1 MDEPIR
7 TSDSDHRM
15 NTSSS
20 IRLPTQSSE
29 STGSLPPE
37 THLSTAVT
45 LLMALVLAG
54 GMGFF
59 IWLQV
64 SIPRLDRIGFP
75 ERALSHLVSRT
86 LDMEE
91 AIAQAPVWERSLYQ
105 LTTDNGSNDL
115 SEAIMWYRELT
126 AVSYNPDSHLQLAI
140 LEAEAGRMEDV
151 SRELTAW
158 DNREDPFPLFA
169 RMIQAAYVDLRVD
182 PVVARSLLAELADT
196 LPAGWFYD
204 KIALKLAER
213 SGDWDLL
220 TAITAESVA
229 RVMPLLQKV
238 RLMTAGE
245 LIIVLLG
252 VPALLI
258 LLRRRETLYG
268 VGSAPIPPVWR
279 GRLGVTVLVLGGAMG
294 LLLSVAFLF
303 LEADSPL
310 IRLSSIPLAGLPLL
324 VLTRQYLLAPHGIGF
339 MTGFGLRVSSNSQ
352 ARLVTAVFAVLSA
365 GLIAEWALGLVA
377 EKWHLSSHWTEWF
390 DADLVWGGTPVVM
403 MSLLEF
409 VVLAP
414 LFEEL
419 VFRGLVFGTLRRRFN
434 WMASAG
440 ISAGI
445 FAIAHGY
452 GALGFI
458 SVFWSGLLWA
468 WIYEKTGS
476 LLPSMLAHAANNL
489 LVCLSILYFFRS

>member
-1 MDEPIR
+1 MPSPLTSR
-7 TSDSDHRM
+7 TS
-15 NTSSS
+15 
-20 IRLPTQSSE
+20 
-29 STGSLPPE
+29 STAAPSRFLE
-37 THLSTAVT
+37 IQLSTAIT
-45 LLMALVLAG
+45 LLMALVLAS

-64 SIPRLDRIGFP
+64 SIPRLDRVGFP

-105 LTTDNGSNDL
+105 LTTDNGSSDL
-115 SEAIMWYRELT
+115 SEAITWYQELT
-126 AVSYNPDSHLQLAI
+126 AVSYNSDIHLQRGI
-140 LEAEAGRMEDV
+140 LEAEAGRLEDV
-151 SRELTAW
+151 SRQLKEW

-169 RMIQAAYVDLRVD
+169 RMIRAAYVDPRIDLMI
-182 PVVARSLLAELADT
+182 ARSLQAELADA

-204 KIALKLAER
+204 KMALRLAER
-213 SGDWDLL
+213 SGDRDRL
-220 TAITAESVA
+220 ASITAESAA

-238 RLMTAGE
+238 RLITAGE

-252 VPALLI
+252 VSALI
-258 LLRRRETLYG
+258 MLLRRHREPYT
-268 VGSAPIPPVWR
+268 VGSAAIPPLWR
-279 GRLGVTVLVLGGAMG
+279 GRLGVAVLIRGGAMG

-310 IRLSSIPLAGLPLL
+310 IRLSSIPLASLPLL

-339 MTGFGLRVSSNSQ
+339 ITGFGLRLLPTGKG
-352 ARLVTAVFAVLSA
+352 RLATAVFAVLA
-365 GLIAEWALGLVA
+365 AGLIGEWGMGLIAE
-377 EKWHLSSHWTEWF
+377 KWGLSSHWTEWF
-390 DADLVWGGTPVVM
+390 DADLVWGEAPVVVV
-403 MSLLEF
+403 SLLEF

-419 VFRGLVFGTLRRRFN
+419 AFRGLLFGTLRRRFN
-434 WMASAG
+434 WATSAG
-440 ISAGI
+440 LSAGI

-452 GALGFI
+452 GVLGFI